1 MYQPAC
7 LDRLEDS
14 IRGVSIQGFLI
25 DGEGENAIVAWY
37 EGGAIGVVWSFEAGL
52 VGAFYT
58 VAPRMYCA
66 GRAYLIGADAV
77 SLGS

>member
-25 DGEGENAIVAWY
+25 DGEGENAIVA
-37 EGGAIGVVWSFEAGL
+37 
-52 VGAFYT
+52 
-58 VAPRMYCA
+58 
-66 GRAYLIGADAV
+66 
-77 SLGS
+77 